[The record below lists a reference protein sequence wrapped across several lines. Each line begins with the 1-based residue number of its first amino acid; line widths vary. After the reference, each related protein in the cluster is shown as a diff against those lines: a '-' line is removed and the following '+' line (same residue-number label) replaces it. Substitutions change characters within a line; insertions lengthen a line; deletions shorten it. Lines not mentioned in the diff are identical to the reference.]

1 MVLMSNAFLS
11 CDWGTSSFRL
21 RLVRI
26 GDGEVLAETTDG
38 KGIAAINNEW
48 VNSGKASVE
57 RVPFYQQQLS
67 SAIAALRTATA
78 GLPIIISGMA
88 SSSIGM
94 LELSYGSI
102 PWSLSEGSL
111 PINKIPAIDGFPHEV
126 ILVSGLKTANDVM
139 RGEETMLLGCDLQN
153 KQELLVIF
161 PGTHSKHA
169 IINKGSLIDFRTYM
183 TGEVF
188 DLLATKSILTRSVS
202 PGEVEARSNAFS
214 NGVKEG
220 MEGNLLNSVFH
231 VRTRQLLANSKP
243 AENYHYLSGLAIGY
257 ELSDILQNRKNILL
271 VCSTKLGELYK
282 QALEI
287 ITGKTP
293 EYRDA
298 DKSLMEG
305 HRKLAAKIL

>member
-1 MVLMSNAFLS
+1 MSNAFLIFYFL
-11 CDWGTSSFRL
+11 TSSFLL

-26 GDGEVLAETTDG
+26 GDGEVLAETTEG

-48 VNSGKASVE
+48 LNTGKASAE

-78 GLPIIISGMA
+78 GLPIIVSGMA

-94 LELSYGSI
+94 LELSYGSV
-102 PWSLSEGSL
+102 PYSLSEGSL
-111 PINKIPAIDGFPHEV
+111 PLNKIPATDSFPHDM
-126 ILVSGLKTANDVM
+126 ILVSGLKTTNDVM
-139 RGEETMLLGCDLQN
+139 RGEETMLLGCDLLN
-153 KQELLVIF
+153 KEEWLVIF

-169 IINKGSLIDFRTYM
+169 IVNKGSLIDFRTYM

-188 DLLATKSILTRSVS
+188 DLLATKSLLSRSVS
-202 PGEVEARSNAFS
+202 PGEIEAGSNAFS

-220 MEGNLLNSVFH
+220 MEGNLLNAAFH
-231 VRTRQLLANSKP
+231 VRTRQLLDNSKP
-243 AENYHYLSGLAIGY
+243 AENYHYLSGLVIGY
-257 ELSDILQNRKNILL
+257 ELSDILQNKKNILL
-271 VCSTKLGELYK
+271 VCSTKLGALYK
-282 QALEI
+282 HALEI
-287 ITGKTP
+287 ITDKTP

-305 HRKLAAKIL
+305 HHKLANKIL